1 MLSSYGKNTTNCGI
15 QQGFSPF
22 YADFDALLSLI
33 LEEA

>member
-1 MLSSYGKNTTNCGI
+1 MLSDIGKNTTNCGVL
-15 QQGFSPF
+15 QGFSPF